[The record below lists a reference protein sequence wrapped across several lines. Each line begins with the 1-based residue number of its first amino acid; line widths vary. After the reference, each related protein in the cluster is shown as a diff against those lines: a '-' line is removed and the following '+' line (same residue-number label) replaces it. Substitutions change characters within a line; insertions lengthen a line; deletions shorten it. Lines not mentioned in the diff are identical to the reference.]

1 MARRSRQQQRP
12 GAGKSN
18 VGQAQASVS
27 NIYIF
32 LLYNT
37 YIAKYSN
44 CYNILIM
51 IRGKLDQ
58 SSMSLKYLCI
68 NIQEVSTHGQRRQFQ
83 YFDDLLFC
91 YIVDSMLCIWTNYI
105 CVKCGLSLQL
115 LFRRSL
121 CLSVSP
127 VRARQQK
134 FEDTKGIIRSRKSRK
149 NNTIIKRKM
158 AKRINNDIQNNKQR
172 D

>member
-68 NIQEVSTHGQRRQFQ
+68 NIQEVSTHGQRR
-83 YFDDLLFC
+83 
-91 YIVDSMLCIWTNYI
+91 
-105 CVKCGLSLQL
+105 
-115 LFRRSL
+115 
-121 CLSVSP
+121 
-127 VRARQQK
+127 
-134 FEDTKGIIRSRKSRK
+134 
-149 NNTIIKRKM
+149 
-158 AKRINNDIQNNKQR
+158 
-172 D
+172 